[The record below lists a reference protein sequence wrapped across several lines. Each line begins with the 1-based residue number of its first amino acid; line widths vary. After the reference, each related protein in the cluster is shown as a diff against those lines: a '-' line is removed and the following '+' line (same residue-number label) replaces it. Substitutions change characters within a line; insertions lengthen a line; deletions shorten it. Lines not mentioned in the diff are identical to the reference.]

1 MKNMQLLNSKNF
13 THYLSLIRFFQP
25 IGFFLVAWPAIWSL
39 WIAAKGTPNLYLVF
53 IFILG
58 SFLMRSAGCII
69 NDFADR
75 NFDGKV
81 ERTRSRPLAT
91 KAIRIEEALQIFVI
105 LIFLSGLL
113 LFATNILTFYL
124 ALCALALAILYPF
137 TKRFFN
143 YPQIILGMAFSCSI
157 PMAFAAQTD
166 KLSLIIF
173 PIYFAVISWVVC
185 YDTFYAMV
193 DKDDDKKIGIKST
206 ALIFGNYNQLITCI
220 LQAIFIILMIIT
232 GLIEQFKNFYFY
244 SISIVIV
251 LFVYQQS
258 LIKKGGKNNFFKAF
272 KNNNYVGLV
281 LFIGIF
287 LEFSI
292 N

>member
-1 MKNMQLLNSKNF
+1 MAWLLVV
-13 THYLSLIRFFQP
+13 Q
-25 IGFFLVAWPAIWSL
+25 FLWH
-39 WIAAKGTPNLYLVF
+39 
-53 IFILG
+53 
-58 SFLMRSAGCII
+58 
-69 NDFADR
+69 
-75 NFDGKV
+75 
-81 ERTRSRPLAT
+81 
-91 KAIRIEEALQIFVI
+91 LQ
-105 LIFLSGLL
+105 
-113 LFATNILTFYL
+113 
-124 ALCALALAILYPF
+124 
-137 TKRFFN
+137 
-143 YPQIILGMAFSCSI
+143 
-157 PMAFAAQTD
+157 QTD

-173 PIYFAVISWVVC
+173 PIYFAVISGLLA
-185 YDTFYAMV
+185 TILYAMV